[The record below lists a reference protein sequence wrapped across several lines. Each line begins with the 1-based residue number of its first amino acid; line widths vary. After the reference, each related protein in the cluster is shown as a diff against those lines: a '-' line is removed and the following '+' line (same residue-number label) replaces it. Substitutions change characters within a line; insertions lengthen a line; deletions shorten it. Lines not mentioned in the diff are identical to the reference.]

1 MHDLYDQNTGPSN
14 IEAIWEFLTDADG
27 DLISGDLGKVDLVSA
42 TDDEDTDDD
51 ERTIQDESVAGA
63 TAEDGP
69 YAIHPDGNADNYE
82 GTDDDDNRVA
92 IDGADDFYK
101 CSEDDGDDDD
111 DRTICDATWSI
122 THDVLFADGT
132 FGCTATRSVT
142 ITCTWDADGGMAQSR
157 NALPTEADLDSD
169 AANTDNNRANF
180 IKCEAE

>member
-1 MHDLYDQNTGPSN
+1 MSFTTGC
-14 IEAIWEFLTDADG
+14 
-27 DLISGDLGKVDLVSA
+27 
-42 TDDEDTDDD
+42 
-51 ERTIQDESVAGA
+51 
-63 TAEDGP
+63 

-82 GTDDDDNRVA
+82 GTDDDGNRVA

-101 CSEDDGDDDD
+101 CSEDDGGDDDDD

-132 FGCTATRSVT
+132 CGCTATRSIT